1 MTMIVSEWFLIL
13 LFVMGLALLFLALS
27 YLYSES
33 KAAKSEQTA
42 NIEGRGE
49 RLRALPLFSSLFAGP
64 LAWISV
70 RIRNQVGAASIQRI
84 SARLV
89 AAGLDGTLE
98 PVTFVA
104 MKGLAASL
112 VLAMTSAYLA
122 IRVDPISA
130 QVLCMVFIASVG
142 GALLP
147 ESWLSDTIKL
157 RQLNTLK
164 SLPFYIELLKIAIE
178 AGSNVQGALQYAVA
192 YGPPGPLR
200 NEFSKVLGDIKAGR
214 TRAES
219 LQQLAKRINL
229 VAVSHL
235 CTAIISSE
243 KQGASLTGLLQ
254 AQAEQ
259 RRNERFTLAET
270 AAMKAPV
277 KMLGPLVMFIFPGT
291 FIILFFPVVV
301 RLFQEGLIG

>member
-1 MTMIVSEWFLIL
+1 MNILISEWFLIL
-13 LFVMGLALLFLALS
+13 LLGMGVALLLLALR

-33 KAAKSEQTA
+33 KAAKFEQSVDVE
-42 NIEGRGE
+42 NRGE
-49 RLRALPLFSSLFAGP
+49 MLRALPLFSSLFAGP
-64 LAWISV
+64 LAWIGV
-70 RIRNQVGAASIQRI
+70 RIKNQVGAASVKAI

-104 MKGLAASL
+104 MKGLAAAL
-112 VLAMTSAYLA
+112 VLTMASLYLVLRA
-122 IRVDPISA
+122 DPINA
-130 QVLCMVFIASVG
+130 QSLCLVFLATIG

-147 ESWLSDTIKL
+147 ESWLSDTIKVRKLTTL
-157 RQLNTLK
+157 R

-192 YGPPGPLR
+192 FGPPGPLR

-219 LQQLAKRINL
+219 LHQLAKRINL

-235 CTAIISSE
+235 CTAIITSE